1 MRFWG
6 LRVGMLIALLL
17 AVSMLTFGAMNLLGD
32 PLFNILGPVAGDTE
46 NPENLAKIEAAKEQ
60 FYLDR
65 PLPER
70 YVRWLGDFV
79 TGDFG
84 VRFSASGQPPVSEVI
99 KERLPRTLALSG
111 MAMTFTLAIGIPWGV
126 WSGSRSETA
135 RDRLS
140 TGVAFIFISI
150 PNFALGVVL
159 LYAVGFRLGW
169 MPVRFDAGDPFW
181 QRMHQLVLPALT
193 LALGG
198 AAVYQRLLRTDMIT
212 TLQEDFILM
221 ARAKGLSRRHILFRH
236 ALRPSL
242 FSVVTLFGIN
252 AGGILGGTLI
262 VELIFGVPGIGQLF
276 VESIFREDF
285 PVVLALVMILTAGF
299 VVMNFVVD
307 ILYSVIDPR
316 VRQ

>member
-1 MRFWG
+1 
-6 LRVGMLIALLL
+6 
-17 AVSMLTFGAMNLLGD
+17 
-32 PLFNILGPVAGDTE
+32 
-46 NPENLAKIEAAKEQ
+46 
-60 FYLDR
+60 
-65 PLPER
+65 
-70 YVRWLGDFV
+70 
-79 TGDFG
+79 
-84 VRFSASGQPPVSEVI
+84 
-99 KERLPRTLALSG
+99 

-126 WSGSRSETA
+126 WSGSRSESA

-140 TGVAFIFISI
+140 TGVAFFLVSI

-252 AGGILGGTLI
+252 AGGIFGGALI
-262 VELIFGVPGIGQLF
+262 VELIFGIPGIGSLF

-285 PVVLALVMILTAGF
+285 PVVLALVMILTAAF

-307 ILYSVIDPR
+307 ILYSIIDPR

>member
-1 MRFWG
+1 
-6 LRVGMLIALLL
+6 
-17 AVSMLTFGAMNLLGD
+17 
-32 PLFNILGPVAGDTE
+32 
-46 NPENLAKIEAAKEQ
+46 
-60 FYLDR
+60 
-65 PLPER
+65 
-70 YVRWLGDFV
+70 
-79 TGDFG
+79 
-84 VRFSASGQPPVSEVI
+84 
-99 KERLPRTLALSG
+99 
-111 MAMTFTLAIGIPWGV
+111 MAMAFTLAIGIPWGV

-140 TGVAFIFISI
+140 TGVAFGFISM
-150 PNFALGVVL
+150 PNFALAVVL
-159 LYAVGFRLGW
+159 YYVVGLRLGW
-169 MPVRFDAGDPFW
+169 LPLRFDAGDPFW
-181 QRMHQLVLPALT
+181 QRMHQLVLPALC
-193 LALGG
+193 LALTGS
-198 AAVYQRLLRTDMIT
+198 AVYQRLLRTDMIT

-252 AGGILGGTLI
+252 AGAVFGGALI
-262 VELIFGVPGIGQLF
+262 VELIFGIPGIGSLF

-285 PVVLALVMILTAGF
+285 PVVLALAMILTTGF

>member
-1 MRFWG
+1 
-6 LRVGMLIALLL
+6 
-17 AVSMLTFGAMNLLGD
+17 
-32 PLFNILGPVAGDTE
+32 
-46 NPENLAKIEAAKEQ
+46 
-60 FYLDR
+60 
-65 PLPER
+65 
-70 YVRWLGDFV
+70 WLGDFV

-126 WSGSRSETA
+126 WSGSTLKKGL
-135 RDRLS
+135 DRLS
-140 TGVAFIFISI
+140 TGVAFFLVSI

-252 AGGILGGTLI
+252 AGAVFGGALI
-262 VELIFGVPGIGQLF
+262 VELIFGIPGIGSLF

-307 ILYSVIDPR
+307 ILYSIIDPR